1 MNQHLQNTKAI
12 SISVALAKDS
22 LKTGDYKLFQDSNI
36 PLFYKKLRETIKKC
50 DKIGNLN
57 GNIKS
62 LIKTVLEG
70 DGSQNISLL
79 QLKNNLKEL
88 EEKIKK
94 RREKLTKSTSQ
105 EVIEKSRKDARR
117 IFKEYIE
124 EEEKRINAGN
134 KGSRYPLATKLNES
148 LTKNIEEAVNKHLEE
163 LIHETAKVN
172 LDLNLNQESY
182 QLERKK
188 EKIKVKRTSYYKR
201 ERDEWWAKTIKYIT
215 VGAIT
220 LYEKGSRT
228 YEEEQEID
236 AGTNKAEI
244 YDKFNKYIDSEL
256 PMTIN
261 KELEHVAQNYLDPLE
276 KSIQEMK
283 K

>member
-1 MNQHLQNTKAI
+1 M
-12 SISVALAKDS
+12 
-22 LKTGDYKLFQDSNI
+22 
-36 PLFYKKLRETIKKC
+36 
-50 DKIGNLN
+50 
-57 GNIKS
+57 
-62 LIKTVLEG
+62 
-70 DGSQNISLL
+70 
-79 QLKNNLKEL
+79 
-88 EEKIKK
+88 
-94 RREKLTKSTSQ
+94 
-105 EVIEKSRKDARR
+105 
-117 IFKEYIE
+117 
-124 EEEKRINAGN
+124 
-134 KGSRYPLATKLNES
+134 
-148 LTKNIEEAVNKHLEE
+148 
-163 LIHETAKVN
+163 
-172 LDLNLNQESY
+172 
-182 QLERKK
+182 
-188 EKIKVKRTSYYKR
+188 KRTSYYKR

-283 K
+283 KKLETQEEELRNEMKMLG